1 MEQTT
6 ESELNLISDILDQSL
21 EVGLEVEVIYWALK
35 AMQKDPKLTPSAAM
49 LLGVTEWIK

>member
-1 MEQTT
+1 MQPLEQ
-6 ESELNLISDILDQSL
+6 EELNVIDQVLDQSM

-35 AMQKDPKLTPSAAM
+35 AMQQNPALTPSAAM